1 MDRVRTRVRD
11 PWTGTG
17 RVSGIYGRASE
28 IHGRRPNAHP
38 RSTDRAQEALPESME
53 WAQEAVPGSKVQVR
67 LIKNIGH
74 FGSITVILVVFCTKM
89 TVNYHWRYNGHF
101 GKPQRSFWA

>member
-1 MDRVRTRVRD
+1 MDACPGSMDGVRTRVRD
-11 PWTGTG
+11 PWTA
-17 RVSGIYGRASE
+17 SGRASE
-28 IHGRRPNAHP
+28 IHGRRPDAHP

-74 FGSITVILVVFCTKM
+74 FGSITVILD
-89 TVNYHWRYNGHF
+89 
-101 GKPQRSFWA
+101 SFLYQNDR